1 MAFFVCLFCLGML
14 LKYKRPKKEKD
25 NSLKQQWWLLCTM
38 AIYCHVIGEEIDANN
53 VTPWSPILM

>member
-1 MAFFVCLFCLGML
+1 MGML

-38 AIYCHVIGEEIDANN
+38 AIYCRVIGEEIDANN
-53 VTPWSPILM
+53 VTPCSPILMQ